1 MHIKTAIPVLMLS
14 GCLLGSLPAQKSQSI
29 ETALKR
35 RLITCRGSVEVLYSG
50 QKLKLEVKNRS
61 RDTVVFHVDP
71 GQIFTP
77 TNAAYQPL
85 IATRQKTIRLAPG
98 EERPVYVNALCGDQP
113 KMSASDGTTDFTM
126 GGRASSALA
135 AMLQQIQELGW
146 EKNINMQNLVW
157 AFTND
162 MSIASLEVE
171 GLDALSRQKL
181 MRSMTT
187 KSGQSEPWYQIKYR
201 PADPSS
207 PILFSGIADEIKG
220 DLKYELAQ
228 TDDIRIQ
235 VIDAQGRI
243 QKTLV
248 FIPGQA
254 PGRYT
259 LPLKF
264 AAEELPLGQ
273 YSVRVEGRNALTYAK
288 FNFEI

>member
-1 MHIKTAIPVLMLS
+1 VGRA
-14 GCLLGSLPAQKSQSI
+14 G
-29 ETALKR
+29 
-35 RLITCRGSVEVLYSG
+35 
-50 QKLKLEVKNRS
+50 
-61 RDTVVFHVDP
+61 
-71 GQIFTP
+71 
-77 TNAAYQPL
+77 AAA
-85 IATRQKTIRLAPG
+85 IATLPI
-98 EERPVYVNALCGDQP
+98 VYA
-113 KMSASDGTTDFTM
+113 
-126 GGRASSALA
+126 
-135 AMLQQIQELGW
+135 
-146 EKNINMQNLVW
+146 
-157 AFTND
+157 
-162 MSIASLEVE
+162 
-171 GLDALSRQKL
+171 
-181 MRSMTT
+181 
-187 KSGQSEPWYQIKYR
+187 YR